1 MNISKKIPDVLSRA
15 VKTFFQSFFGVVV
28 PEVCAILMNIANGKP
43 ISELDWDKWYIY
55 VIPVVCA
62 GLAAGLSAVWNGII
76 NATSKE
82 EVK

>member
-1 MNISKKIPDVLSRA
+1 MQIQKKIQDIGSRA
-15 VKTFFQSFFGVVV
+15 AKTFFQAFFGVVV

-43 ISELDWDKWYIY
+43 ITELDWDKWYIY